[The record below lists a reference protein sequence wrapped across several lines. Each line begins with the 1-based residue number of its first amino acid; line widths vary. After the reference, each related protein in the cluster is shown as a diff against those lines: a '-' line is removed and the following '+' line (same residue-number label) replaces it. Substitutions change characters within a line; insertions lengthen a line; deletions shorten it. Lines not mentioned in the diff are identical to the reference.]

1 MYLSYGYVFLYEGS
15 ILFLPTPMAKL
26 FSVSMGAGLPCQHFS
41 NQRGQLE
48 SIFWHWRKSFI
59 TMHHC
64 KLYQGGSSSLPSS
77 LSVSSS
83 NIAAHRHTRD
93 MAGKQREMLFHW
105 QSESLDESVICF
117 CLLPMKYYW
126 SECAAKELEPSSV
139 KPKSL
144 LQELQGRLK
153 NLRFLS
159 LCNGTP
165 RLLCSNLDLSSLRE
179 WGLAGLLLALLK
191 AEAWLVWPGESS
203 RPLFSCHWPLILLEL
218 PLLSAGEYSFKH
230 HPQHSQTK
238 PQNQTDEEI
247 IGWKTSGLNSPHTKN
262 TYYIMLK
269 T

>member
-1 MYLSYGYVFLYEGS
+1 
-15 ILFLPTPMAKL
+15 MAMSFYTKGL
-26 FSVSMGAGLPCQHFS
+26 FSFS
-41 NQRGQLE
+41 PRLWQNSFQSQWEQGCPANISVTNRASLK

-179 WGLAGLLLALLK
+179 WGLAGLLLASLK
-191 AEAWLVWPGESS
+191 AAAWLVWPGESS
-203 RPLFSCHWPLILLEL
+203 RSLFSCHWPLILMEL